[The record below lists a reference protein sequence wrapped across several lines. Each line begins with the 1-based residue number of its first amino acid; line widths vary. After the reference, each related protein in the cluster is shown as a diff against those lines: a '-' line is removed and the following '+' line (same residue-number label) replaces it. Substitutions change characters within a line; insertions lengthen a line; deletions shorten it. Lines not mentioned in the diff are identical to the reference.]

1 MQIITGRGHIM
12 GQAGNESGKSSD
24 DHRWRFFRVGGFDQV
39 RIETGQDLASLAQ
52 LDQKLWMALSCPV
65 TGLEFDQK
73 TLEMIDTDH
82 DGRIRVPEII
92 AAVSWAV
99 ALLKNPDDLLKGSA
113 ELPLAAIND
122 ETAEGKKLLSSAQ
135 HILAN
140 LGKEG
145 ATTITP
151 TDTADTE
158 RIFAQTRFNGDG
170 IVPPDA
176 AENHE
181 LQQIIGTIIDC
192 CGAERD
198 RSGKPGVSQEKV
210 DIFYADLQRY
220 ADWHEEAA
228 APENGIRPLGDLTDT
243 AFAALNTVRA
253 KAEDYFARCR
263 LAAFDNRALS
273 ALNLREEEYLAIAG
287 KDLSNAA
294 AEISGFPLAIVAAG
308 RPLPLREGVNPVW
321 ADTVSAFTAA
331 AVVPLL
337 GERDSLTEAE
347 WHRLQTTFAAYEG
360 WLSRK
365 PATVVENIGIER
377 VREIVAGNSRAAI
390 EELLAKDRALETE
403 YTVIADLDRLVHYH
417 RDLCTLL
424 KNFVSFFDFYTRKD
438 KALFQAGTLYMD
450 GRSCDLCIRVAD
462 IAKHASLAT
471 LSHTY
476 LAYCHCTRKTDSGD
490 TEEMNIAAAFTD
502 GDADYLMT
510 GRNGV
515 FYDRRGRD
523 WDATIVR
530 IIEHPIS
537 IRQAFWSPY
546 KRIARMIN
554 EQIEKMAASR
564 DKEVTDKAQAGV
576 AGSARKIEAGAA
588 PAPVRP
594 PFDVAKFAGIFAAI
608 GLAVGA
614 IGTALASVITGFMKL
629 IWWQMPLAVAGI
641 MLVISGPAMIMAW
654 LKLRQRTLG
663 PILDANGWA
672 VNARAKIN
680 IPFGSS
686 LTKVVALPPGA
697 ERSLEDPFAE
707 KKSAWPKLLL
717 IVAIVLA
724 LLYFFG
730 GKFSLFL
737 R

>member
-1 MQIITGRGHIM
+1 M

-321 ADTVSAFTAA
+321 ADAVSAFTAA

-365 PATVVENIGIER
+365 PATVVEN
-377 VREIVAGNSRAAI
+377 
-390 EELLAKDRALETE
+390 
-403 YTVIADLDRLVHYH
+403 
-417 RDLCTLL
+417 
-424 KNFVSFFDFYTRKD
+424 
-438 KALFQAGTLYMD
+438 
-450 GRSCDLCIRVAD
+450 
-462 IAKHASLAT
+462 
-471 LSHTY
+471 
-476 LAYCHCTRKTDSGD
+476 
-490 TEEMNIAAAFTD
+490 
-502 GDADYLMT
+502 
-510 GRNGV
+510 
-515 FYDRRGRD
+515 
-523 WDATIVR
+523 
-530 IIEHPIS
+530 
-537 IRQAFWSPY
+537 
-546 KRIARMIN
+546 
-554 EQIEKMAASR
+554 
-564 DKEVTDKAQAGV
+564 
-576 AGSARKIEAGAA
+576 
-588 PAPVRP
+588 
-594 PFDVAKFAGIFAAI
+594 
-608 GLAVGA
+608 
-614 IGTALASVITGFMKL
+614 
-629 IWWQMPLAVAGI
+629 
-641 MLVISGPAMIMAW
+641 
-654 LKLRQRTLG
+654 
-663 PILDANGWA
+663 
-672 VNARAKIN
+672 
-680 IPFGSS
+680 
-686 LTKVVALPPGA
+686 
-697 ERSLEDPFAE
+697 
-707 KKSAWPKLLL
+707 
-717 IVAIVLA
+717 
-724 LLYFFG
+724 
-730 GKFSLFL
+730 
-737 R
+737 